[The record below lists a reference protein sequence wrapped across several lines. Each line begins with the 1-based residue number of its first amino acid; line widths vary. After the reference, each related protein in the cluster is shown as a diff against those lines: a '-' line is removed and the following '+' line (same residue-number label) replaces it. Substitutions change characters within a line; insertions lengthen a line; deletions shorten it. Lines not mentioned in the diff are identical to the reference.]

1 MFLLFLCDL
10 CVRSLCLIFRASL
23 NMDYSSALS
32 WNMWSAEC
40 TRFLWVF
47 ESICFFTCL
56 WNYDLSRTARGNNLY
71 GSISSR
77 SRCSFCSRMYS
88 FALMYLCF
96 RTIVVLYPDC
106 TFTLKHIRAWMILEG
121 HDSEIRSFKNKELA
135 AEQELS

>member
-23 NMDYSSALS
+23 NMDYASAPS
-32 WNMWSAEC
+32 WIIWSAEC

-71 GSISSR
+71 GSIWSR
-77 SRCSFCSRMYS
+77 SRCSCCSRMYS
-88 FALMYLCF
+88 FCLDVPLFSYHYCFVPGLYLHSKTYSSLDDLR
-96 RTIVVLYPDC
+96 RTW
-106 TFTLKHIRAWMILEG
+106 FW
-121 HDSEIRSFKNKELA
+121 DSL
-135 AEQELS
+135 L